1 MVEGEAS
8 SLPTLVV
15 WSTTCGRVLG
25 KLLVLW
31 FPCSCSVSGM
41 AGSATLARVTV
52 SPPCRG
58 SLGAK
63 PFPGSSISQHLP
75 WPVDSSLQVFALPWD
90 RKSHKFTSACPLQRK
105 APAMPNT
112 NLIHICELIP
122 SLSDLSAFFF
132 LSLSL
137 SLLSPCKHDQVL
149 LNCNF

>member
-1 MVEGEAS
+1 MDVGMEGGIGVMQHKPGGVGRQQDPEEGGSGICPRGCVLSHPTCGKGYKSLKDTNTPVKPWVLSDVMVEGEAS

-25 KLLVLW
+25 KLLILW

-75 WPVDSSLQVFALPWD
+75 
-90 RKSHKFTSACPLQRK
+90 
-105 APAMPNT
+105 
-112 NLIHICELIP
+112 
-122 SLSDLSAFFF
+122 
-132 LSLSL
+132 
-137 SLLSPCKHDQVL
+137 
-149 LNCNF
+149 